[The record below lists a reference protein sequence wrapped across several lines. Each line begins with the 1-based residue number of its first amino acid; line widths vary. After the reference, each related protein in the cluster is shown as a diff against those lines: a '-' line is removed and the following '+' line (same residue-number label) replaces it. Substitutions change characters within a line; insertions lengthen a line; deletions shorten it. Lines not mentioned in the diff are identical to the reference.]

1 MTRLV
6 RFSNNAVS
14 QLAANLTISGT
25 SLSVT
30 PGDGAKFPSL
40 SAGQYFM
47 ATLVKADGSTEVVK
61 VTARSTD
68 TLTIARAAEPVGGA
82 STSYSFSAGDRIE
95 ARLTA
100 GVLSDE
106 IDRLDNGA
114 VMEAINK
121 SANYTLVADDVTK
134 LVRVSTASGTT
145 TITLP
150 ATSALTDDYDVI
162 VAKVTGDANTVVIAR
177 TGSTDLINGAS
188 SYTIYNQWQ
197 SAWLIA
203 DRSTNT
209 WTVISSGMSAVNTV
223 VDAGTG
229 NGSTPT
235 ITLSGDP
242 GSKNNIILV
251 IGGVYQQ
258 KATYSIS
265 GTTLTPGATIP
276 NGVAWE
282 AVWSAPLTIGTPS
295 DGTVTPAKMSTGAPT
310 WNASGNTGV
319 GGAAP
324 STGVSLT
331 LPNTDGITFA
341 GTDGNFTTNA
351 YYNAGWKYKTTGA
364 AGKYSVFGSAH
375 YWYGAASGSAGS
387 AISFTPL
394 LQLDKGKSL
403 ALEGATSQT
412 GTGISFPTTSIS
424 HSSSNANT
432 LDDYEEGTWTPIL
445 TRATTAPTITA
456 YGYQQGKYT
465 KVGRLVTLHG
475 MVRAD
480 TITAGGSGANLIGGL
495 PFPRDDNN
503 SAWGMI
509 GPVSYNTALT
519 SNVRVVTTG
528 AGGSTTLALHDSSIN
543 TSEVNENFLAG
554 YVAFSITYTTNT

>member
-68 TLTIARAAEPVGGA
+68 TLTIVRAAEPVGGA

-177 TGSTDLINGAS
+177 TGSTDLINGAT

-229 NGSTPT
+229 SGSAT

-242 GSKNNIILV
+242 GSKNNTALF

-265 GTTLTPGATIP
+265 GTTLTAGGTIGS
-276 NGVAWE
+276 GVGYE
-282 AVWSAPLTIGTPS
+282 VVWSAPLTIGAPS
-295 DGTVTPAKMSTGAPT
+295 DGTVTTAKIADANVTTVKIADLNITTAKLAANAVTYAKMQNVTAGKVLGRDTSGSGIVQELPIAVD
-310 WNASGNTGV
+310 ASGNVMIGLANQGSDTNKLHI
-319 GGAAP
+319 
-324 STGVSLT
+324 VSA
-331 LPNTDGITFA
+331 NS
-341 GTDGNFTTNA
+341 N
-351 YYNAGWKYKTTGA
+351 TTGTA
-364 AGKYSVFGSAH
+364 QFR
-375 YWYGAASGSAGS
+375 
-387 AISFTPL
+387 IDNPN
-394 LQLDKGKSL
+394 
-403 ALEGATSQT
+403 SQT
-412 GTGISFPTTSIS
+412 RLSL
-424 HSSSNANT
+424 SSNQTNNT
-432 LDDYEEGTWTPIL
+432 VNFIAGGSLVNPDFTWINNDASQESMRL
-445 TRATTAPTITA
+445 TSNDFLKFNSGYGSVATA
-456 YGYQQGKYT
+456 YGCRAWVNFNGIGT
-465 KVGRLVTLHG
+465 VSIRASGNVSSITDLGVGVYRANFSNSMPDASFSAIPSCDNTTVISNAVDYATGSVSTRH
-475 MVRAD
+475 MV
-480 TITAGGSGANLIGGL
+480 GSGTYYDCTN
-495 PFPRDDNN
+495 
-503 SAWGMI
+503 
-509 GPVSYNTALT
+509 VSI
-519 SNVRVVTTG
+519 SVFR
-528 AGGSTTLALHDSSIN
+528 
-543 TSEVNENFLAG
+543 
-554 YVAFSITYTTNT
+554 